1 MTERKVNFVLSAVFS
16 VLAVVFVIA
25 VLLVIVT
32 VTAQDSGISP
42 SALPP
47 SAGSLGQER

>member
-1 MTERKVNFVLSAVFS
+1 MTERKVNLALTAVFS

-25 VLLVIVT
+25 VLLVIAT
-32 VTAQDSGISP
+32 VAAQDSGISS

-47 SAGSLGQER
+47 SPGTLGQER